1 VVTQTTIDLPYT
13 ATIAPPATSTKAS
26 GGAVLIGRIPPS
38 SFQNYVD
45 LNGIAADGQPH
56 SGTFHIGQLAPGTTM
71 ELLPAASDVANTRQA
86 LAAPMLV
93 TTAQADAGPGETPP
107 VVGPLPPGTPAAKV
121 SPLGKLT
128 VAKTRRVT
136 LRKGHWTAKV
146 VCKQACRV
154 SATLT
159 AGTVVLARASGRRT
173 AKGTLKL
180 TFKATSTGAKRLA
193 RKRSIKLALT
203 LTATD
208 ALGIKLGT
216 AKRTLTFR

>member
-1 VVTQTTIDLPYT
+1 VVVPGPS
-13 ATIAPPATSTKAS
+13 PPA
-26 GGAVLIGRIPPS
+26 
-38 SFQNYVD
+38 
-45 LNGIAADGQPH
+45 
-56 SGTFHIGQLAPGTTM
+56 
-71 ELLPAASDVANTRQA
+71 
-86 LAAPMLV
+86 
-93 TTAQADAGPGETPP
+93 
-107 VVGPLPPGTPAAKV
+107 TPAAKV
-121 SPLGKLT
+121 SPLGKLS
-128 VAKTRRVT
+128 VAKARRVT

-193 RKRSIKLALT
+193 RKRSTKLALT